1 MSDRIDCLDT
11 ITHLT
16 DTPNLVTTG
25 PVTTGPVAADL
36 VAAGTILDRSSDT
49 RGSDTRGSDTRG
61 SDTRVLP
68 APAAHRTIEL
78 DGATVD
84 RVFDELTAD
93 DHDHDDH
100 DEHGTPVTLRTPQAR
115 CADGHGTLT
124 HLFFSDDV
132 LDIARAK
139 AICSKCGLAPTCL
152 AGALDRAEP
161 WGVWGGEL
169 IENGRIVV
177 HKRPR
182 GRPPKHPRP
191 LVIIDEVPIPPH
203 LVA

>member
-1 MSDRIDCLDT
+1 MYTTISTDSSPTLDT
-11 ITHLT
+11 TFS
-16 DTPNLVTTG
+16 
-25 PVTTGPVAADL
+25 
-36 VAAGTILDRSSDT
+36 AGTNLDLT
-49 RGSDTRGSDTRG
+49 R
-61 SDTRVLP
+61 
-68 APAAHRTIEL
+68 E
-78 DGATVD
+78 TVD
-84 RVFDELTAD
+84 RVFDELVEQTD
-93 DHDHDDH
+93 QDFDQDRLGTPD
-100 DEHGTPVTLRTPQAR
+100 TPVTLRTPQAR

-139 AICSKCGLAPTCL
+139 AICSKCKLTASCL
-152 AGALDRAEP
+152 DGALDRAEP

-191 LVIIDEVPIPPH
+191 LVVVDECPIPPH

>member
-1 MSDRIDCLDT
+1 MAV
-11 ITHLT
+11 
-16 DTPNLVTTG
+16 NLKG
-25 PVTTGPVAADL
+25 PLSALQVMQDAPVIPVIVLHDVAHAVPMARAL
-36 VAAGTILDRSSDT
+36 VAGGIRML
-49 RGSDTRGSDTRG
+49 
-61 SDTRVLP
+61 
-68 APAAHRTIEL
+68 E
-78 DGATVD
+78 
-84 RVFDELTAD
+84 
-93 DHDHDDH
+93 
-100 DEHGTPVTLRTPQAR
+100 VTLRTPQAR

-139 AICSKCGLAPTCL
+139 AICSKCKLTASCL
-152 AGALDRAEP
+152 DGALDRAEP

-191 LVIIDEVPIPPH
+191 LVVVDECPIPPH

>member
-1 MSDRIDCLDT
+1 MYAHIDTLSALDTFTSAGTSNELDT
-11 ITHLT
+11 IET
-16 DTPNLVTTG
+16 
-25 PVTTGPVAADL
+25 
-36 VAAGTILDRSSDT
+36 LDR
-49 RGSDTRGSDTRG
+49 
-61 SDTRVLP
+61 
-68 APAAHRTIEL
+68 L

-84 RVFDELTAD
+84 RVFDELTT
-93 DHDHDDH
+93 
-100 DEHGTPVTLRTPQAR
+100 DEHLDETGAPTGTPVTLRTPQAR

-132 LDIARAK
+132 MDIARAK
-139 AICSKCGLAPTCL
+139 AICSKCQLTSSCL
-152 AGALDRAEP
+152 EGALDRAEP

-169 IENGRIVV
+169 LENGRIVV

-191 LVIIDEVPIPPH
+191 ALVVDECPIPPH